1 MNPEDVMLSEVNQTQ
16 NGKQNCMNQKKKKNN
31 SNTETANRMIAL
43 GSGKDGIGQE

>member
-16 NGKQNCMNQKKKKNN
+16 NGKQNCMNQKKKNN